1 MNYSKNKKKMK
12 NSFREVD
19 NVMIIEILK
28 SAK

>member
-1 MNYSKNKKKMK
+1 MNYYKNKKKMK

>member
-28 SAK
+28 SVK